1 MKTPKWELQIQECI
15 NNTKHRQ
22 QKTHWKRIYEGL
34 LCVGRQFGERRLF
47 QIGQKDYHRLFGK
60 HITKEQKQIIGQCLR
75 RMKVGNNLDL
85 QGYSEYIMYNNLRI
99 STINRLEQTKP
110 TLKGRKIVGDVEIT
124 LSVPETKL
132 RNAISIITLDLD
144 NTTEGMRKKIRDF
157 NSISSL
163 FLYGKLNKVTGAVDI
178 NASYQTDD
186 HGRMHSFL
194 SRLSKRVRQLVFGG
208 WVDVDINSAAPSLL
222 VQLAKNEYGIDMP
235 KTKAYIE
242 NKDTMR
248 NELAEQLEVPV
259 FKIKQLYTALFF
271 GINNPTKCQSS
282 IYGLTFAMHELIGKD
297 NARFLQDNK
306 IWTDL
311 VQEIKN
317 TTKLMADFI
326 KKENNGNIINLQ
338 NKKLETSRKTKGKIL
353 SHIYMGIE
361 RTILDLIMEFTGT
374 HNVVPIHDGFISKN
388 PIDIAALQNH
398 IKNKTGYEIQFS
410 NNIL

>member
-1 MKTPKWELQIQECI
+1 
-15 NNTKHRQ
+15 
-22 QKTHWKRIYEGL
+22 
-34 LCVGRQFGERRLF
+34 
-47 QIGQKDYHRLFGK
+47 
-60 HITKEQKQIIGQCLR
+60 
-75 RMKVGNNLDL
+75 
-85 QGYSEYIMYNNLRI
+85 
-99 STINRLEQTKP
+99 
-110 TLKGRKIVGDVEIT
+110 
-124 LSVPETKL
+124 
-132 RNAISIITLDLD
+132 
-144 NTTEGMRKKIRDF
+144 
-157 NSISSL
+157 
-163 FLYGKLNKVTGAVDI
+163 
-178 NASYQTDD
+178 
-186 HGRMHSFL
+186 
-194 SRLSKRVRQLVFGG
+194 
-208 WVDVDINSAAPSLL
+208 
-222 VQLAKNEYGIDMP
+222 
-235 KTKAYIE
+235 
-242 NKDTMR
+242 MR

-259 FKIKQLYTALFF
+259 SKIKQLYTALFF